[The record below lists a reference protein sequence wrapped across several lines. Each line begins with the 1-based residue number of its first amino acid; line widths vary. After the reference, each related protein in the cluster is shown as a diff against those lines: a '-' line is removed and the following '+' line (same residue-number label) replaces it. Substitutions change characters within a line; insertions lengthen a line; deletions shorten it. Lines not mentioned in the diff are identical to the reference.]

1 MNNSTEISWRIRK
14 ISLNFFRTTV
24 AMIKIA
30 RHAITVFAVSV
41 ISFSTANAA
50 SNNSADLLKYIP
62 ADTPYVVAST
72 EPLPSALAAKLE
84 PTIDEVLKAYQRVL
98 RHVMAEQLVKMS
110 AEEGGA
116 EEAEQFRGL
125 MEEVLGLMSIE
136 GIRGAGI
143 ERESAFAFYG
153 NGLMP
158 VLRLELVDSA
168 LFDAAVSKIE
178 EKAGEA
184 LLVAEA
190 KGVSYKYANVEKFNL
205 IIATL
210 DDQVVITVVPASF
223 DEGQVALALGTK
235 SPRKNLKKSKTLRAI
250 GKEYGF
256 SAYLTGYVDT
266 ERLAG
271 IFTGSTTDQDDKF
284 FAAMDEKPPAVTDVC
299 AAEIMGMAGIA
310 PRIVFGYSDV
320 SSEQVE
326 SAMIVELREDIAAGL
341 TTIPAPVP
349 GLGTDLGG
357 FMSLGFGLNPMEL
370 RNFYESRLDAMEA
383 DPYECDKFADLQA
396 GVAKGRE
403 ALNTPLPPVV
413 YSFRGFV
420 ANIADIQGLDFS
432 SSTVPESIDAS
443 ILIAVENAE
452 SLVMMAAMMDPQIA
466 ALNLLPDGKPVK
478 LELAQLAEFAG
489 NAFAA
494 LSTDALSISLGEGAE
509 TKSADM
515 LVADS
520 TEPAPFM
527 SMNMDAA
534 RYYSLVGEAM
544 SQEPASDEEDQ
555 TPKAIRDAVRDVMM
569 LSGSMYERMSVD
581 VQFTAR
587 GVEINSVMKLS
598 D

>member
-1 MNNSTEISWRIRK
+1 
-14 ISLNFFRTTV
+14 
-24 AMIKIA
+24 MIKITKHTIA
-30 RHAITVFAVSV
+30 VFVVSV
-41 ISFSTANAA
+41 ISFSTASAA
-50 SNNSADLLKYIP
+50 SRNSADLLKYIP
-62 ADTPYVVAST
+62 ADTLYVIAST
-72 EPLPSALAAKLE
+72 EPMPPALADKLE
-84 PTIDEVLKAYQRVL
+84 PTIDEILKAYQRVL

-116 EEAEQFRGL
+116 DGAEQFRGL

-136 GIRGAGI
+136 GIRGVGI

-158 VLRLELVDSA
+158 VLRLELSDPA
-168 LFDAAVSKIE
+168 LFDAAVSRIE

-184 LLVAEA
+184 LLVGKA
-190 KGVSYKYANVEKFNL
+190 KGTSYKYANAEKMNL

-210 DDQVVITVVPASF
+210 DDQVVMTVVPASF
-223 DEGQVALALGTK
+223 DEGQVALALGAK
-235 SPRKNLKKSKTLRAI
+235 SPRKNLKKSKTLGAI

-256 SAYLTGYVDT
+256 SGYLTGYVDT

-271 IFTGSTTDQDDKF
+271 IFTGNTTEQDDEF
-284 FAAMDEKPPAVTDVC
+284 FAATGETLPAVTDVC

-310 PRIVFGYSDV
+310 PRIVFGYSAV
-320 SSEQVE
+320 SPEQVE
-326 SAMIVELREDIAAGL
+326 SAMIVELREDLAAGL
-341 TTIPAPVP
+341 ATIPAAVP
-349 GLGTDLGG
+349 GLGMDPGG
-357 FMSLGFGLNPMEL
+357 FMSLGLGLNPMEL
-370 RNFYESRLDAMEA
+370 RNFYEARLDAIEA
-383 DPYECDKFADLQA
+383 DPFECDKFAKLQA
-396 GVAKGRE
+396 GVASGRE
-403 ALNTPLPPVV
+403 VLNKPLPPVV

-420 ANIADIQGLDFS
+420 ANSADIQGLDLS
-432 SSTVPESIDAS
+432 KSTTPESIDAS
-443 ILIAVENAE
+443 ILVAVENAE

-494 LSTDALSISLGEGAE
+494 LSTDALSISLGESAE

-515 LVADS
+515 LIADS
-520 TEPAPFM
+520 IEPAPFM
-527 SMNMDAA
+527 SMNIDAA

-544 SQEPASDEEDQ
+544 SQESASDEEDQ
-555 TPKAIRDAVRDVMM
+555 MPKAIRDAVREVMI

>member
-1 MNNSTEISWRIRK
+1 
-14 ISLNFFRTTV
+14 
-24 AMIKIA
+24 MIKIA
-30 RHAITVFAVSV
+30 KHTFAVFFVSV
-41 ISFSTANAA
+41 ISFSTASVA
-50 SNNSADLLKYIP
+50 SENSADLLKYIP
-62 ADTPYVVAST
+62 ADTPYVIAST
-72 EPLPSALAAKLE
+72 EPLPSALADKLE
-84 PTIDEVLKAYQRVL
+84 PTIDEILKAYQRAL

-136 GIRGAGI
+136 GIRSAGI

-153 NGLMP
+153 NGLVP
-158 VLRLELVDSA
+158 VLRLELSDPA
-168 LFDAAVSKIE
+168 LFDAAVSRME

-184 LLVAEA
+184 LLVGKA
-190 KGVSYKYANVEKFNL
+190 KGTSYKYVNAEKMNL
-205 IIATL
+205 IIATF
-210 DDQVVITVVPASF
+210 DNQVVMTVVPASF
-223 DEGQVALALGTK
+223 DEGQVALALGAK
-235 SPRKNLKKSKTLRAI
+235 SPRKNLKKSKTLGAI

-256 SAYLTGYVDT
+256 SGYLTGYVDT

-271 IFTGSTTDQDDKF
+271 IFTGNTTKQDDDF
-284 FAAMDEKPPAVTDVC
+284 FAATGETLPAVTDVC

-310 PRIVFGYSDV
+310 PRIVFGYSAV
-320 SSEQVE
+320 SPEQVE
-326 SAMIVELREDIAAGL
+326 SAMIVELREDLAAGL
-341 TTIPAPVP
+341 ATIPASVP
-349 GLGTDLGG
+349 GLGMDPGG
-357 FMSLGFGLNPMEL
+357 FMSLGLGLNPMEL
-370 RNFYESRLDAMEA
+370 RNFFEARLDAIEA
-383 DPYECDKFADLQA
+383 DPYECDKFAKLQA
-396 GVAKGRE
+396 GVASGRE
-403 ALNTPLPPVV
+403 VLNKPLPPVV

-420 ANIADIQGLDFS
+420 ANIADIQGLDLS
-432 SSTVPESIDAS
+432 KSTAPESIDAS
-443 ILIAVENAE
+443 ILVAVENAE

-466 ALNLLPDGKPVK
+466 ALNLLPDGRPVR

-494 LSTDALSISLGEGAE
+494 LSTDALSISLGESAE

-515 LVADS
+515 LIADS
-520 TEPAPFM
+520 IEPAPFM

-544 SQEPASDEEDQ
+544 SQEPASDEEEQ
-555 TPKAIRDAVRDVMM
+555 TSKAIRDAVRDVMI

>member
-1 MNNSTEISWRIRK
+1 
-14 ISLNFFRTTV
+14 
-24 AMIKIA
+24 MIKIA
-30 RHAITVFAVSV
+30 SHTIAVFFVSV
-41 ISFSTANAA
+41 ISFSTASAA

-62 ADTPYVVAST
+62 ADTPYVIAST
-72 EPLPSALAAKLE
+72 EPLPPALADKLE
-84 PTIDEVLKAYQRVL
+84 PTVDEILKAYQRVL

-110 AEEGGA
+110 TEEGGA
-116 EEAEQFRGL
+116 EDAEQFRGL

-158 VLRLELVDSA
+158 VLRLELSDPA

-178 EKAGEA
+178 EKAGET
-184 LLVAEA
+184 LLAGEA
-190 KGVSYKYANVEKFNL
+190 KGTSYKYVNAEKINL

-223 DEGQVALALGTK
+223 DEGQVALALGAKT
-235 SPRKNLKKSKTLRAI
+235 PRKNLKKSKALRAI
-250 GKEYGF
+250 GKEYGL
-256 SAYLTGYVDT
+256 SGYLTGYVDT

-271 IFTGSTTDQDDKF
+271 IFAGKTTDQDDEF
-284 FAAMDEKPPAVTDVC
+284 FAAAGETPAAITDVC
-299 AAEIMGMAGIA
+299 ASEIMEMAGIA
-310 PRIVFGYSDV
+310 PRIVFGYTDV
-320 SSEQVE
+320 SSEQVK

-341 TTIPAPVP
+341 ATIPAAIP
-349 GLGTDLGG
+349 GLGTDPGG
-357 FMSLGFGLNPMEL
+357 LMSLGFGLNPMEL
-370 RNFYESRLDAMEA
+370 RNFYEARLDAIEA
-383 DPYECDKFADLQA
+383 EPYECDKFAELQA

-432 SSTVPESIDAS
+432 SSTAPETIDAS

-489 NAFAA
+489 DAFAA

-509 TKSADM
+509 TNSADM

-520 TEPAPFM
+520 AEPAPFM

-534 RYYSLVGEAM
+534 RYYSMVGEAM
-544 SQEPASDEEDQ
+544 SQEPASDEEAQ
-555 TPKAIRDAVRDVMM
+555 LPKAIRDAVREVMI
-569 LSGSMYERMSVD
+569 LSGSMYERMSVE
-581 VQFTAR
+581 VQLTAR

>member
-1 MNNSTEISWRIRK
+1 
-14 ISLNFFRTTV
+14 
-24 AMIKIA
+24 MIKIA
-30 RHAITVFAVSV
+30 KHTIAVFFVSV
-41 ISFSTANAA
+41 ISFSTASAA
-50 SNNSADLLKYIP
+50 SRNSADLLKYIP
-62 ADTPYVVAST
+62 ADTPYVIAST
-72 EPLPSALAAKLE
+72 EPLPSALADKLE
-84 PTIDEVLKAYQRVL
+84 PTIDEILKAYQRAL

-136 GIRGAGI
+136 GIRSAGI

-153 NGLMP
+153 NGLVP
-158 VLRLELVDSA
+158 VLRLELSDPA
-168 LFDAAVSKIE
+168 LFDAAVSRME

-184 LLVAEA
+184 LLVGKA
-190 KGVSYKYANVEKFNL
+190 KGTSYKYVNAEKMNM

-210 DDQVVITVVPASF
+210 DNQVVMTVVPASF
-223 DEGQVALALGTK
+223 DERQVALALGAK
-235 SPRKNLKKSKTLRAI
+235 SPRKNLKKSKTLGAI

-256 SAYLTGYVDT
+256 SGYLTGYVDT

-271 IFTGSTTDQDDKF
+271 IFTGNTTEQDDDF
-284 FAAMDEKPPAVTDVC
+284 FAAIGETLPAVTDVC

-320 SSEQVE
+320 SPEQVE
-326 SAMIVELREDIAAGL
+326 SAMIVELREDLAAGL
-341 TTIPAPVP
+341 ATIPAAVP
-349 GLGTDLGG
+349 GLGMDPGG
-357 FMSLGFGLNPMEL
+357 FMSLGLGLNPMEL
-370 RNFYESRLDAMEA
+370 RNFFEARLDAIEA
-383 DPYECDKFADLQA
+383 DPYECDKFAKLQA
-396 GVAKGRE
+396 GVASGRE
-403 ALNTPLPPVV
+403 VLNKPLPPVV

-420 ANIADIQGLDFS
+420 ANIADIQGLDLS
-432 SSTVPESIDAS
+432 KSTAPESIDAS
-443 ILIAVENAE
+443 ILVAIENAE

-466 ALNLLPDGKPVK
+466 ALNLLPDGKPVR

-494 LSTDALSISLGEGAE
+494 LSTDALSISLGESAE

-515 LVADS
+515 LIADS
-520 TEPAPFM
+520 IEPAPFM

-544 SQEPASDEEDQ
+544 SQEPASDEEEQ
-555 TPKAIRDAVRDVMM
+555 MPKAIRDAVRDVMI